1 MVHDPENPFADIECD
16 WEKVEKAKPGM
27 STGRIPPWPAYK
39 GVCVAFDP
47 KGDGNMVDHELLAPV
62 GKNKGVKISIEILDP
77 MLVEEETVKGKTYEH
92 IFWISAA
99 NWPYVKRDAENI
111 LGAEVKT
118 PLELLKAVWAGHT
131 VEFGI
136 KDETYN
142 GFVRSKSTH
151 FNLWAPEKSEA
162 KTETKKSD
170 DPKGKQKT
178 AAQKAVD
185 SKADQKVVAGTSKKD
200 DVDF

>member
-1 MVHDPENPFADIECD
+1 MTHDPENPFADIECD
-16 WEKVEKAKPGM
+16 WANVEKAKPGM

-39 GVCVAFDP
+39 GVVVAFDP
-47 KGDGNMVDHELLAPV
+47 KGDNTMVDHELLSPV
-62 GKNKGVKISIEILDP
+62 GKNKGVKISIEILEP
-77 MLVEEETVKGKTYEH
+77 EHVEEEAVKGKTYEH

-151 FNLWAPEKSEA
+151 FNPWTPEEASTGAKSEA
-162 KTETKKSD
+162 KTGTKKIST
-170 DPKGKQKT
+170 QKT
-178 AAQKAVD
+178 QQKAAA
-185 SKADQKVVAGTSKKD
+185 SATNTKKGAN
-200 DVDF
+200 VDF